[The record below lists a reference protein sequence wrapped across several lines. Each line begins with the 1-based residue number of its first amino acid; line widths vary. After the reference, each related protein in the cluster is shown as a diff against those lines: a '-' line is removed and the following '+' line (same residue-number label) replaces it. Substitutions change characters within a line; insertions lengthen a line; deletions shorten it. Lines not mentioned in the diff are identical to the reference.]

1 MESEFLLGMK
11 KGHSTS
17 SHLTSA
23 FVEIFASTSFETR
36 FSSETV
42 FCLGWEG

>member
-23 FVEIFASTSFETR
+23 FVEIFASFETR
-36 FSSETV
+36 LPSETV